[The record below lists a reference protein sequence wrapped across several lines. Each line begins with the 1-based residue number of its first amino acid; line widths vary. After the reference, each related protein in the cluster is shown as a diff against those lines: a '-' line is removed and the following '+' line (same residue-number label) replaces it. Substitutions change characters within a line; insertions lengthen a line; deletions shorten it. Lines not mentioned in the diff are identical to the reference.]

1 MFLYFWVL
9 ISPKLI
15 FLFKSRSSSRRIL
28 FRDKCS
34 TDQRMESRFYLE
46 VFNVLFS
53 PLAYACKSK
62 CCTDKHFTIKHCWQ
76 TCNSQKTHPNWIL
89 ASNKVFRN
97 VLNCIVQCV
106 LQRVITFSWWTKGS
120 TIRLIKRELTL
131 SLRWFVGHST
141 FERYFNYS
149 NDKKERYLDI
159 SYFIFLEDFCLPIKV
174 DGLEKIQIITCIK

>member
-1 MFLYFWVL
+1 MYYFLP
-9 ISPKLI
+9 SPMLVNQNAA
-15 FLFKSRSSSRRIL
+15 R
-28 FRDKCS
+28 
-34 TDQRMESRFYLE
+34 T
-46 VFNVLFS
+46 NTS
-53 PLAYACKSK
+53 PLNIVGKLVIRK
-62 CCTDKHFTIKHCWQ
+62 
-76 TCNSQKTHPNWIL
+76 KTHPNWIL

-131 SLRWFVGHST
+131 SLRWFVRHST

-174 DGLEKIQIITCIK
+174 DGLEKIQIISCIK

>member
-1 MFLYFWVL
+1 
-9 ISPKLI
+9 
-15 FLFKSRSSSRRIL
+15 
-28 FRDKCS
+28 
-34 TDQRMESRFYLE
+34 MESRFYLE

-131 SLRWFVGHST
+131 SLRWFVRHST

-174 DGLEKIQIITCIK
+174 DGLEKIQIISLYQVTV